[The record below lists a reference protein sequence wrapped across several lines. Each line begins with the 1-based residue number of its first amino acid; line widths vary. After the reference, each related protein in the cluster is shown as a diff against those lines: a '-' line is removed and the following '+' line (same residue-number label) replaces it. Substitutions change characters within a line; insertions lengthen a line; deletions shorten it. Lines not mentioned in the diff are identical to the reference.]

1 MSEFSWLWHDYE
13 TFGADPARDRPSQF
27 AAIRTNADF
36 KIIADPISIFCQ
48 PAADCL
54 PQPQACLITGITP
67 QQARAEGVCEAEFIQ
82 RVHHELAQ
90 ANTCAVGYN
99 SIRFDDEVSRYT
111 LYRNFYDP
119 YAREWQNGNSRWDII
134 DMVRICR
141 ALRPEGINW
150 PDHEDGTPS
159 FKLEHLT
166 AANGINH
173 ESAHDALS
181 DVHATIALA
190 KLVKTKQPR
199 LFDYLFKLR
208 NKHEVFKILNVAEQ
222 KPVLHCSAMFSS
234 ERFCTTLVMPLAMHP
249 SNKNAVISY
258 DLSVDPTPL
267 ISLTVAEIQ
276 QRLYTPKADLAE
288 GVARIPLKT
297 IQANRCPVLAT
308 TQLLDETVA
317 TRIQLDVAQ
326 ARLHYKQLKQAK
338 DLPKKLA
345 EVFAQQEFP
354 ARTDP
359 DVMLYS
365 GGFASQNDKETMSQV
380 RSSSAEQLT
389 ENSFFFEDDRFTEML
404 FRYRARNYPQTL
416 NEDEQLQWQGFCYQ
430 RLTEVDGGGSI
441 VMDDYLQQVH
451 KLLEQPSISERDR
464 KILEQLLDYSDSVL
478 V

>member
-1 MSEFSWLWHDYE
+1 
-13 TFGADPARDRPSQF
+13 
-27 AAIRTNADF
+27 
-36 KIIADPISIFCQ
+36 
-48 PAADCL
+48 
-54 PQPQACLITGITP
+54 
-67 QQARAEGVCEAEFIQ
+67 
-82 RVHHELAQ
+82 
-90 ANTCAVGYN
+90 
-99 SIRFDDEVSRYT
+99 
-111 LYRNFYDP
+111 
-119 YAREWQNGNSRWDII
+119 
-134 DMVRICR
+134 
-141 ALRPEGINW
+141 
-150 PDHEDGTPS
+150 
-159 FKLEHLT
+159 
-166 AANGINH
+166 
-173 ESAHDALS
+173 
-181 DVHATIALA
+181 VHATIALA